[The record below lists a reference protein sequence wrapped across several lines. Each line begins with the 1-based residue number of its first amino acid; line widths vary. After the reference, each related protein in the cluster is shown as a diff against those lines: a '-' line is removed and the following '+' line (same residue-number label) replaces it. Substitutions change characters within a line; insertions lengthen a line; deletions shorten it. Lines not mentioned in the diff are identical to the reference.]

1 MMVRRESILAAGLE
15 RKKSIYGNEWIT
27 PFNGKR
33 MDTIRK
39 AVLQREKNER
49 RKPFND
55 KNWMGLEFRNR
66 AHISSRHSPRPYPQ
80 AHDAHQ
86 ITPPVCQGRSSTL
99 PCWLF
104 EYLHSAIRV

>member
-1 MMVRRESILAAGLE
+1 MVGRESILAAGLE

-55 KNWMGLEFRNR
+55 KNWMGLELGTERIT
-66 AHISSRHSPRPYPQ
+66 AVDIVLVLTHGPTTHIRSLLRYVKGGTRP
-80 AHDAHQ
+80 
-86 ITPPVCQGRSSTL
+86 L